1 MRPEC
6 DGVVTTKGTA
16 SLFRAPESECGGREI
31 NMNTQPE
38 AEPTDVLGLRLL
50 QMIASLQQDQL
61 KLLELVGRLI
71 KEMEVLEKRVQKLEK
86 AEIRRDVTG

>member
-1 MRPEC
+1 
-6 DGVVTTKGTA
+6 
-16 SLFRAPESECGGREI
+16 
-31 NMNTQPE
+31 MNTQPE